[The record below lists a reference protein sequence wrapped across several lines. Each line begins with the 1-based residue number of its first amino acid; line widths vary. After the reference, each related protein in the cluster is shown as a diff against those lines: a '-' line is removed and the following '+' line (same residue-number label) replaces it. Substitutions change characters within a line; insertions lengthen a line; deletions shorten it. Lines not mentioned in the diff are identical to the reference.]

1 MEATSASIWNDLAL
15 GEAQENQ
22 ERRPMSN
29 RMAKLARRP
38 RGMVTREDFTI
49 EDGPVPEPGPGE
61 FRVKVAYISLDPAM
75 RGWMNEGRSY
85 VPPVKLGEVMRGGA
99 AGIVEKS
106 NNPAFKAG
114 DSVQGVFGVQ
124 RYAVSNGERVNKVD
138 TSLAPL
144 QRWIGGLGMPGWTAY
159 FGLLDVGQ
167 PKAGE
172 TVVVSA
178 ASGAVGSVVGQ
189 IAKIKGCRAVG
200 IAGGAEKCRYVTQE
214 LGFDACIDY
223 KAGNLAAQLRE
234 ACPKGID
241 VNFENVGGEIL
252 DTVLLQMNVFGRI
265 ALCGLIS
272 GYNATE
278 APPGPKNIRAVLTQ
292 RLKLQGLIVF
302 DWASRTP
309 EAIAQLGQ
317 WHREGKLKIREDVR
331 EGGIDAFPDV
341 LNLLYTGGNFGKLV
355 LKV

>member
-1 MEATSASIWNDLAL
+1 
-15 GEAQENQ
+15 
-22 ERRPMSN
+22 MSN
-29 RMAKLARRP
+29 RMVRLARRP
-38 RGMVTREDFTI
+38 RGMVTRADFTI

-61 FRVKVAYISLDPAM
+61 FRVRIGYISLDPAM
-75 RGWMNEGRSY
+75 RGWMNDARSY
-85 VPPVKLGEVMRGGA
+85 VAPVKLGEVMRSGA

-106 NNPAFKAG
+106 NNPAFTVG
-114 DSVQGVFGVQ
+114 DAVQGVFGVQ
-124 RYAVSNGERVNKVD
+124 KYAISDGERVTKVD
-138 TSLAPL
+138 TRQAPL
-144 QRWIGGLGMPGWTAY
+144 ERWIGGLGMPGWTAY

-200 IAGGAEKCRYVTQE
+200 IAGGPEKCRYVTQE
-214 LGFDACIDY
+214 LGLDACVDY
-223 KAGNLAAQLRE
+223 KAGSLAQQLKA

-278 APPGPKNIRAVLTQ
+278 VPPGPKNIRAVLTQ
-292 RLKLQGLIVF
+292 RLKMQGLIVF
-302 DWASRTP
+302 DWADRVP

-317 WHREGKLKIREDVR
+317 WHKEGKLKIREDVR
-331 EGGIDAFPDV
+331 EGGIDAFPEV

>member
-1 MEATSASIWNDLAL
+1 MATLA
-15 GEAQENQ
+15 
-22 ERRPMSN
+22 
-29 RMAKLARRP
+29 
-38 RGMVTREDFTI
+38 DFTI

-61 FRVKVAYISLDPAM
+61 FRVKIACISLDPAM
-75 RGWMNEGRSY
+75 RGWMNDARSY
-85 VPPVKLGEVMRGGA
+85 VAPVKLGEVMRAGA

-106 NNPAFKAG
+106 NNPAFAVG
-114 DSVQGVFGVQ
+114 DAVQGAFGVQ
-124 RYAVSNGERVNKVD
+124 QYAVSNGERVIKVD
-138 TSLAPL
+138 TRQAPL
-144 QRWIGGLGMPGWTAY
+144 ERWVGGLGMPGWTAY

-167 PKAGE
+167 PKTGE

-189 IAKIKGCRAVG
+189 IAKIKDCRVVG
-200 IAGGAEKCRYVTQE
+200 IAGGSEKCRYVIQE
-214 LGFDACIDY
+214 LGFDACVDY
-223 KAGNLAAQLRE
+223 KAGNLAQDLKA

-252 DTVLLQMNVFGRI
+252 DTVLSQMNVFGRI

-278 APPGPKNIRAVLTQ
+278 VPAGPKNIRAVLTQ
-292 RLKLQGLIVF
+292 RLKMQGLIVF
-302 DWASRTP
+302 DWADRVP

-317 WHREGKLKIREDVR
+317 WHKEGRLKIREDVR
-331 EGGIDAFPDV
+331 EGGVDAFPEV

>member
-1 MEATSASIWNDLAL
+1 
-15 GEAQENQ
+15 
-22 ERRPMSN
+22 MSN
-29 RMAKLARRP
+29 RMVKLARRP
-38 RGMVTREDFTI
+38 KGMVQRADFTI

-61 FRVKVAYISLDPAM
+61 LRVRIEYISLDPAM
-75 RGWMNEGRSY
+75 RGWMNDAKSY
-85 VPPVKLGEVMRGGA
+85 SPPVGLGEVMRAFAVGT
-99 AGIVEKS
+99 VEQS
-106 NNPAFKAG
+106 DNPAFKPG
-114 DSVQGVFGVQ
+114 DAVQGMFGVQ
-124 RYAVSNGERVNKVD
+124 KYAISKGERVLKVD
-138 TSLAPL
+138 TSQAPL

-159 FGLLDVGQ
+159 FGLLEVGQ

-200 IAGGAEKCRYVTQE
+200 IAGGPEKCRYVAQE

-223 KAGNLAAQLRE
+223 KAGGLAQQLKA

-278 APPGPKNIRAVLTQ
+278 APAGPKNIRAVLTQ
-292 RLKLQGLIVF
+292 RLKVQGLIVT
-302 DWASRTP
+302 DWASRVP
-309 EAIAQLGQ
+309 EAMAQLGQ
-317 WHREGKLKIREDVR
+317 WHKEGKLKIREDVR
-331 EGGIDAFPDV
+331 EGGLDAFPDV

-355 LKV
+355 LKVAEA